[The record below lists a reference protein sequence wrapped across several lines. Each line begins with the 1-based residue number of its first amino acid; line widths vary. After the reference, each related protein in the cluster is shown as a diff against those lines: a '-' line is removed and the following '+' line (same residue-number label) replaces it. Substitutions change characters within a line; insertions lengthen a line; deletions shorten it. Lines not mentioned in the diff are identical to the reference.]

1 MKYIITKDNQ
11 SISRFSLG
19 CMNLPLGNTKEI
31 IDILRLALEF
41 GVNFFDTADLYQYG
55 RNEATVGPLL
65 HDYKKHFDI
74 KIGTK
79 VGNEFDS
86 ALREKI
92 RWNPSGDYINRAAID
107 SKLRLGTPSI
117 DLYQLHGGTIEDN
130 IDETIATFEE
140 LKRRGI
146 IKSYGISSIR
156 KNVIDY
162 YKENSNIATLM
173 TDLSILKTQGEE
185 FLDESIV
192 TLARGGLMQGLLS
205 NKHENILEKKFKKGT
220 NGYTYDELKQMLMM
234 LTDYN
239 HSLESIAFKYLDY
252 MNVVTLNGV
261 SSAKQLEQ
269 NIGHYLDAES
279 ISDDE
284 IKEIRGN
291 IKTLYHENHRE

>member
-1 MKYIITKDNQ
+1 
-11 SISRFSLG
+11 
-19 CMNLPLGNTKEI
+19 MNLPLGNIKETN
-31 IDILRLALEF
+31 DILRLALEF
-41 GVNFFDTADLYQYG
+41 GVNYFDTADLYQYG
-55 RNEATVGPLL
+55 KNEATVGPLL

-92 RWNPSGDYINRAAID
+92 RWNPSGDYIKQAVID
-107 SKLRLGTPSI
+107 SKLRLGNPFI

-130 IDETIATFEE
+130 MDETIAAFEE
-140 LKRRGI
+140 LKRKKL

-162 YKENSNIATLM
+162 YKSNSNIATLM
-173 TDLSILKTQGEE
+173 TDMSILKTQGEE
-185 FLDESIV
+185 FLDDEIV
-192 TLARGGLMQGLLS
+192 TLARGGLMQGLLTK
-205 NKHENILEKKFKKGT
+205 NHEEVLVKKFKKGT
-220 NGYTYDELKQMLMM
+220 NGYTYDKLKQMLMM

-239 HSLESIAFKYLDY
+239 HSLEAIAFRYLDY

-269 NIGHYLDAES
+269 NIMHYLDSAS

-284 IKEIRGN
+284 IKEIRSN
-291 IKTLYHENHRE
+291 IKTLYYEEHRV